1 LEREENVH
9 MARILVVEDDEDMR
23 SLLKEFLL
31 EEGYEAVL
39 AGNGLE
45 ALRKLAQQPF
55 DLVLTDIRMP
65 GPTGLD
71 ILPAV
76 KRLRPEVVIVV
87 ITAFG
92 SEEVFRQ
99 SVQKGA
105 TAYLEKPIHFYRLKA
120 LIQELVSSR
129 KGESRK
135 EIRG

>member
-1 LEREENVH
+1 
-9 MARILVVEDDEDMR
+9 MARILVVEDDEEMR
-23 SLLKEFLL
+23 SLLKDFLL

-39 AGNGLE
+39 AGNGSE

-55 DLVLTDIRMP
+55 DLVLSDIRMP

-76 KRLRPEVVIVV
+76 KRLQPEVAIIV

-92 SEEVFRQ
+92 SEEVRRQ
-99 SVQKGA
+99 SLQKGA
-105 TAYLEKPIHFYRLKA
+105 TAYLEKPIHSYRLKA
-120 LIQELVSSR
+120 LIQNLVSPG
-129 KGESRK
+129 KIAQKE

>member
-1 LEREENVH
+1 

-87 ITAFG
+87 LTAFG

-120 LIQELVSSR
+120 LIQELVSPR